1 MGGVRCGRP
10 VVAPIREDDVEPAPR
25 RCRANGRHAALAR
38 APSAGADVDSV
49 DAKGWARST
58 PRRAAGVELAMLLL
72 DMRAAFDVPCRED
85 GMRPLHYAAR
95 SGSMPIVNALLERR
109 ADVLVADASGC
120 TPAWLSSKH
129 AEVHEVLVDA
139 MRTRVH
145 ADGTISYPDPSLCLA
160 AAKGDASTVRQLLN
174 DRADPNSICSGATA
188 LQHACASHRGLVDLA
203 TCAFASCVSSKRA
216 RR

>member
-1 MGGVRCGRP
+1 
-10 VVAPIREDDVEPAPR
+10 
-25 RCRANGRHAALAR
+25 
-38 APSAGADVDSV
+38 
-49 DAKGWARST
+49 
-58 PRRAAGVELAMLLL
+58 
-72 DMRAAFDVPCRED
+72 
-85 GMRPLHYAAR
+85 MRPLHYAAR

-203 TCAFASCVSSKRA
+203 TCAFASCVRA
-216 RR
+216 LLEAGAEVNARAPEVLGRKSTGISALH